1 LPADAVSL
9 KLSYFFAKRYGKRED
24 RSISKCAAELHAIRA
39 AVMRHV
45 CAKLGNPWTCKSTAA
60 AWTAQSEIVD
70 RHKKA
75 GSTAALRETC
85 VGLVA
90 RLLLDLNSDMSW
102 RVG

>member
-1 LPADAVSL
+1 
-9 KLSYFFAKRYGKRED
+9 
-24 RSISKCAAELHAIRA
+24 
-39 AVMRHV
+39 
-45 CAKLGNPWTCKSTAA
+45 
-60 AWTAQSEIVD
+60 VD
-70 RHKKA
+70 RHKQA